1 MMLSCL
7 LANVDT
13 NDGLLLSNHPS
24 CVHFVVNEAKANA
37 EAMLCVIVSTD
48 GKAPLQPPEV
58 SPKLLSA
65 SFFHVLRWLTG
76 SLYSQEEGAHL
87 C

>member
-37 EAMLCVIVSTD
+37 EATLCVIASTD
-48 GKAPLQPPEV
+48 GKTP
-58 SPKLLSA
+58 LLSPQGVTKA
-65 SFFHVLRWLTG
+65 F
-76 SLYSQEEGAHL
+76 L
-87 C
+87 CLILSCIKMVDR